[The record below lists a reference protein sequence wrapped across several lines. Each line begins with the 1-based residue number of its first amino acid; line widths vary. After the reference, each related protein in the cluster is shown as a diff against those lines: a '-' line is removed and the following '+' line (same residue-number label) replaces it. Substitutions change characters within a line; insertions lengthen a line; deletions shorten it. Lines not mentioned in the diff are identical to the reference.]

1 MKLCNQPFP
10 DTDELTQLW
19 NKWAHFTLSDF
30 QKWAILGISDGRHV
44 LVGAHTGSGKTLPAE
59 FAIQHFCKKGKKV
72 IYTTPLKAISNQKL
86 YEFSKKYPNISFGLI
101 TGDNQFNPNA
111 DVLIMTTEILRNTLF
126 REMML
131 NSTNEGSRDL
141 LSFDIDLQH
150 ELGIVI
156 FDEVHYIN
164 DHDRGSAVEETM
176 MMLPKHVQMLM
187 LSATLESPEKLCAFI
202 EKNGEKEVWLTM
214 TQRRV
219 VPLTHHAFLTFP
231 PSFLKRFDNA
241 TQTYLQKYHEQPVLL
256 KQGKQ
261 LFDET
266 SYLQVVKALTHL
278 KKANIRVNQFF
289 VINQVMRYLKDHQ
302 LLPAI
307 MFIFSRKRVEL
318 FASKIQ
324 TCLFPEGSNMPSI
337 IGKKC
342 ESILRSKFSNAAD
355 YLQRPEYTFIV
366 SLLKKG
372 IAIHHGGIL
381 KEFRE
386 MTEIL
391 FVEGE
396 YIQLLVATETF
407 AVGVNV
413 PAKTVILTSLE
424 KFDGHEFRFLK
435 PHEYTQM
442 AGRAGRR
449 GMDTFGKVFHL
460 VNLFERNRVPTN
472 AYREMLAGK
481 SQCIQSSFKI
491 HFNLIL
497 RLLAAEDYTTTSF
510 IENTML
516 YDSIINK
523 KNIYSKKISEDEQQL
538 SEALSNTCY
547 HHGPDTVS
555 NYHSLL
561 MERHFLK
568 GKKRKKCWR
577 TIVAMEDQ
585 HHYLEKDYQKYLKL
599 EKLKEILVQNKQQL
613 LNITNYVSDRVT
625 LHLDILLEQGF
636 IHYREEGQDTT
647 IQKVYTLTEKGT
659 VSTFIQEMH
668 SLAGGE
674 LLSRDIFH
682 PLSASELAATLS
694 CFTSVRLSDDMKIT
708 DSQYMRVPSKVKKVI
723 RTIQTTYDKYYD
735 IETKYHTAF
744 VEDYTLHYDMGEFIM
759 DWCNATNELECNAV
773 LHNASNYDITLGE
786 FVKAVLKINNIAQ
799 ELEKVALLL
808 HNVKLLHT
816 LSEIPALTL
825 KGCVTNQ
832 SLYL

>member
-1 MKLCNQPFP
+1 MKLCNQPFQ
-10 DTDELTQLW
+10 DTDKLKQLW
-19 NKWAHFTLSDF
+19 DKWTHFTLSDF
-30 QKWAILGISDGRHV
+30 QKWAILGIYSGNHV
-44 LVGAHTGSGKTLPAE
+44 LIGAHTGSGKTLPAE

-126 REMML
+126 REMMPEVA
-131 NSTNEGSRDL
+131 NDKARNL
-141 LSFDIDLQH
+141 LSFDIDIQH
-150 ELGIVI
+150 ELAMVI

-164 DHDRGSAVEETM
+164 DPDRGSAVEETM

-187 LSATLESPEKLCAFI
+187 LSATLELPEKLCTFI

-214 TQRRV
+214 TEQRV
-219 VPLTHHAFLTFP
+219 VPLTHYSFLTFP
-231 PSFLKRFDNA
+231 PSCLKRFDNA
-241 TQTYLQKYHEQPVLL
+241 TQKYLQKYHEQPVLL
-256 KQGKQ
+256 KQAKQ
-261 LFDET
+261 LFDEPA
-266 SYLQVVKALTHL
+266 YLRIVKALAYL
-278 KKANIRVNQFF
+278 KKVNVRVRPFF
-289 VINQVMRYLKDHQ
+289 VINQIMCYLKNHK

-307 MFIFSRKRVEL
+307 MFVFSRKRVEL

-324 TCLFPEGSNMPSI
+324 TSLFPEGSNIPSI
-337 IGKKC
+337 IEKKC
-342 ESILRSKFSNAAD
+342 AQIIRSKFSNAND
-355 YLQRPEYTFIV
+355 YLQRPEYTFII

-386 MTEIL
+386 MIEIL

-413 PAKTVILTSLE
+413 PAKAVIIPSLE

-497 RLLAAEDYTTTSF
+497 RLLAAEDYSTTSF

-516 YDSIINK
+516 YDSIIYQ
-523 KNIYSKKISEDEQQL
+523 KNIYSERITKSEEQL
-538 SEALSNTCY
+538 SEALSNTIY
-547 HHGPDTVS
+547 HHGADTVS
-555 NYHSLL
+555 TYHDLL
-561 MERHFLK
+561 MDRHFLK

-577 TIVAMEDQ
+577 TIVDMED
-585 HHYLEKDYQKYLKL
+585 HYRYLEKDYKKYLGHKQ
-599 EKLKEILVQNKQQL
+599 LKDDIVQNKQQL
-613 LNITNYVSDRVT
+613 FNITHYVTDTVT

-636 IHYREEGQDTT
+636 IHYKEEEQHAAK
-647 IQKVYTLTEKGT
+647 QKIYSLTEKGK
-659 VSTFIQEMH
+659 VATFIQEMH
-668 SLAGGE
+668 SLAGSE

-682 PLSASELAATLS
+682 SLSASELAAVLS
-694 CFTSVRLSDDMKIT
+694 CFTSVRLSDDMKVT
-708 DSQYMRVPSKVKKVI
+708 DSQYMHVPSKVKTVI
-723 RTIQTTYDKYYD
+723 HIIQTIYDKYYD
-735 IETKYHTAF
+735 IETKHHTAF
-744 VEDYTLHYDMGEFIM
+744 AEDYTLHYDMGEFIM
-759 DWCNATNELECNAV
+759 DWCNATNEQECNAV